1 MDNAS
6 TSRGHA
12 SLNDPLQMTDDYEL
26 MDSGDGRKYER
37 FGNVSL
43 VRPCSQALWR
53 PESPETWSRATATF
67 DREDGN
73 RWHNRGALPKE
84 WTIETAGIKFR
95 LSGTDFGHLGI
106 FPEQRAQWNWIREI
120 IKRRIGGLGD
130 WRIGGLEAISPAQNS
145 EPGTRNSE
153 LGTQSSKLKA
163 QSPKLKAQSSKRP
176 TVLNLFAYSGGSTIA
191 AAQGGAEVCHLDASK
206 GMVQWA
212 RSNAELNGLK
222 EHPIRWI
229 TDDAHKFMER
239 EIRRGRRYDAI
250 IFDPPTF
257 GRGAN
262 GEMYK
267 IERDLKKTLSL
278 VRSLLSDNPLFVL
291 FSSHT
296 PGLSCT
302 VAANI
307 LGQAFPGA
315 QIETGEMLLEGR
327 SVPCPSGIY
336 CRALFQP

>member
-1 MDNAS
+1 ME
-6 TSRGHA
+6 
-12 SLNDPLQMTDDYEL
+12 DYEL
-26 MDSGDGRKYER
+26 IDSGDGRKYER
-37 FGNVSL
+37 FGGVSL

-53 PESPETWSRATATF
+53 PANPEAWCRATATF

-84 WTIETAGIKFR
+84 WTIETAGIRFR

-120 IKRRIGGLGD
+120 VKWRSEGVGECRSGGVREWGSEGVGE
-130 WRIGGLEAISPAQNS
+130 WRSEGVGNS
-145 EPGTRNSE
+145 KPETRNS
-153 LGTQSSKLKA
+153 KL
-163 QSPKLKAQSSKRP
+163 P

-212 RSNAELNGLK
+212 RANAELNGLK
-222 EHPIRWI
+222 DHPVRWI

-239 EIRRGRRYDAI
+239 EIRRERRYDAV

-278 VRSLLSDNPLFVL
+278 VRSLLSDSPLFVL

-327 SVPCPSGIY
+327 SLPCPSGIF
-336 CRALFQP
+336 CRALFARP

>member
-1 MDNAS
+1 MA
-6 TSRGHA
+6 
-12 SLNDPLQMTDDYEL
+12 DDYEL

-53 PESPETWSRATATF
+53 PENPETWSRATATF

-84 WTIETAGIKFR
+84 WTIETAGIRFR

-106 FPEQRAQWNWIREI
+106 FPEQRAQWNWIRMNVKCKVENVKCKI
-120 IKRRIGGLGD
+120 EGVGD
-130 WRIGGLEAISPAQNS
+130 
-145 EPGTRNSE
+145 
-153 LGTQSSKLKA
+153 SKLETLN
-163 QSPKLKAQSSKRP
+163 SKLETGNSKLP

-212 RSNAELNGLK
+212 RANAELNGLK
-222 EHPIRWI
+222 GHPIRWI

-278 VRSLLSDNPLFVL
+278 VRSLLSDSPLFVL

-327 SVPCPSGIY
+327 SLPCPSGIY
-336 CRALFQP
+336 CRAVFQT

>member
-1 MDNAS
+1 MKD
-6 TSRGHA
+6 G
-12 SLNDPLQMTDDYEL
+12 YEL
-26 MDSGDGRKYER
+26 LDSGDGRKLER
-37 FGNVSL
+37 FGAYTL
-43 VRPCSQALWR
+43 ARPCSQALWR
-53 PESPETWSRATATF
+53 PSLGEAEWRRADASF

-73 RWHNRGALPKE
+73 RWHGRGNLPKE
-84 WTIETAGIKFR
+84 WTMETAGVRLR
-95 LSGTDFGHLGI
+95 LSGTDFGHLGV
-106 FPEQRAQWNWIREI
+106 FPEQRAQWNWIRENV
-120 IKRRIGGLGD
+120 KCKMENVKCKIGG
-130 WRIGGLEAISPAQNS
+130 
-145 EPGTRNSE
+145 
-153 LGTQSSKLKA
+153 
-163 QSPKLKAQSSKRP
+163 KRP

-212 RSNAELNGLK
+212 RENAALNGLK

-278 VRSLLSDNPLFVL
+278 VKALLSEAPLFVL

-327 SVPCPSGIY
+327 SLPCPSGIY
-336 CRALFQP
+336 CRALFQT